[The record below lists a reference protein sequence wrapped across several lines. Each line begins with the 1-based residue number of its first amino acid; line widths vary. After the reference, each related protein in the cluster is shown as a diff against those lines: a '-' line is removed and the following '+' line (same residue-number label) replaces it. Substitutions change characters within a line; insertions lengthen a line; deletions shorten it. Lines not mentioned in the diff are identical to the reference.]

1 MLQKAMMCKQLDTIR
16 QRLPADLLGSK
27 FGKLRL
33 TMVDA
38 AQGTAAA
45 APRAEDTESP
55 MSEGPSSWSSPL
67 DLQGSGPPIGRA
79 ATSEAGAASKGYAY
93 NYAPQ
98 NPQLQNQPLNAVPE
112 YGGSSSHSANAVSF
126 SGGPILTPQQILERL
141 NDHVVG
147 QESVKRVL
155 AVSTHN
161 HYRRVQDRMRKKQQQ
176 EARETAAANAVKM
189 QAPAG
194 PSGQAQGPVSA
205 PMPAHRQ
212 PQTNATLHHS
222 AQLPRGVPWPPKPH
236 APSGTGYG
244 GPANGRL
251 ASPSGATGM
260 SYGIAD
266 EQRVA
271 EFRNGSWHAPPR
283 SLNLVQPLS
292 AQQPGLPQQQQQQQ
306 QQGQQGPVSDRPE
319 DAQGAFSPQVAS
331 GSGSGQQ
338 DSEWEGGSSSEQ
350 QEPEDLDDVELDKS
364 NVLMLGPTDRTSP
377 AMRLAAT
384 LGLWDDAA
392 GKDFRQHSKDSPGS
406 LEFITLTHARCCPA
420 GSGKT
425 LLAKTLADIVKV
437 PFAMADATSLTQAGY
452 VGEDVESIL
461 HKLWQTS
468 NFNINMAQQGIVYID
483 EVRLHAADFDPA
495 GVQGCACV
503 LVLACPSL
511 PLVCV
516 QIDKIVKKDENVS
529 ITRDVSGEGVQQAL
543 LKMLEGTS
551 VNVPE
556 KGGRKNPRSDFV
568 ALDTRDILFIVGGA
582 FTDLDR
588 QVSERTAAS
597 SLGFGNPVRARQG
610 RTGGRVPLDSRIL
623 QQVEQT
629 DLINYG
635 LIPEFVGRFPIIT
648 ALSALSRSELRA
660 VMTEPKNA
668 LLRQYAKYIRFGG
681 AKLQVTDRALEE
693 IAHLAQKKGTGAR
706 GLRSIMETLLR
717 DAMFHVP
724 EGNIAVVLLDGKD
737 VEAGRA
743 RTFGTQE
750 EADAAVAE
758 ATDLQQSGPDESQE
772 PTAAMVGR

>member
-364 NVLMLGPTDRTSP
+364 NVLMLGPT
-377 AMRLAAT
+377 
-384 LGLWDDAA
+384 
-392 GKDFRQHSKDSPGS
+392 
-406 LEFITLTHARCCPA
+406 

-483 EVRLHAADFDPA
+483 E
-495 GVQGCACV
+495 
-503 LVLACPSL
+503 
-511 PLVCV
+511 
-516 QIDKIVKKDENVS
+516 IDKIVKKDENVS